1 MSLIILPSRGCK
13 EGQRCVECGGLTQR
27 RPRFSKA
34 IEFGPE
40 RRVPLGTPL
49 WVEPLFRCPSRL
61 SPEPFSRLQLS
72 KLGTDNKSVPDS
84 PFLLQ
89 ARVGVNNNLRRVNKL
104 PCKKSSGLS

>member
-1 MSLIILPSRGCK
+1 MCRMRG
-13 EGQRCVECGGLTQR
+13 GRTQR
-27 RPRFSKA
+27 RPRLSKA

-61 SPEPFSRLQLS
+61 SPEPSSHLQLS
-72 KLGTDNKSVPDS
+72 KLGNDNKSVPDS

-89 ARVGVNNNLRRVNKL
+89 AMVGVNNNLRRVNKL
-104 PCKKSSGLS
+104 RCKKSCGLS